1 MGHYVTCDTTS
12 DTPLETAK
20 FWVALGIAVIP
31 IRYRDKRPD
40 ARLLPDGK
48 WERFQTTLPTEIDL
62 QKWFAGKFH
71 NLGVVVGWR
80 NLVVI
85 DFDDIQTYMRWSL
98 WVARKPGI
106 NRTVL
111 TALKVSTSR
120 GVHVYVTTEL
130 PAQNAKLP
138 GIDIKARNGYV
149 LGASSIHPSGTPYSV
164 LEGRFPAAVGALSD
178 VLPADMMA
186 ANTEYA
192 DVVNTA
198 SLPVVTRSGDA
209 WDAAEAVFNPGEDL
223 IRQIKRRY
231 TIDQFLTLDV
241 RKSPRWFVTRCPF
254 HDDKNPSFW
263 VDLSRG
269 LCGCFA
275 GCTSKPLD
283 VIDLY
288 ARLHNLSIRDA
299 ITLMARGV

>member
-1 MGHYVTCDTTS
+1 MGHYETP
-12 DTPLETAK
+12 DTPLHNAL
-20 FWVALGIAVIP
+20 FWNQLGVAVIP

-40 ARLLPDGK
+40 VRLLPDGK
-48 WERFQTTLPTEIDL
+48 WERYQTTLPTEIEL
-62 QKWFAGKFH
+62 KKWFTGGFH

-80 NLVVI
+80 KLVVI
-85 DFDDIQTYMRWSL
+85 DFDDIQMYMRWSL
-98 WVARKPGI
+98 WITRRQGI
-106 NRTVL
+106 NRTIS

-130 PAQNAKLP
+130 PSQNAKLP
-138 GIDIKARNGYV
+138 GIDIKARGGYV
-149 LGASSIHPSGTPYSV
+149 LGAGSIHKTGVPYSV
-164 LEGRFPAAVGALSD
+164 LEGRFPAAVRALSD
-178 VLPADMMA
+178 VLPADMMS

-192 DVVNTA
+192 GVVNA
-198 SLPVVTRSGDA
+198 AALPVIGRSGDA
-209 WDAAEAVFNPGEDL
+209 WDMAESVFSPTEDL
-223 IRQIKRRY
+223 IVQIKRRY
-231 TIDQFLTLDV
+231 SIDQFLMLDV
-241 RKSPRWFVTRCPF
+241 RKSPRWYVTRCPF

-288 ARLHNLSIRDA
+288 ARLHNLSVRDA